1 MKFVHSR
8 ICAHQIYARVYKD
21 LRIAD
26 EKCGLVYKD
35 LRIADE
41 KCGLVYKDLRIA
53 DEKCGLVATYGLLR
67 IIRAKIQNQDG

>member
-8 ICAHQIYARVYKD
+8 ICAHQIYAR
-21 LRIAD
+21 
-26 EKCGLVYKD
+26 VYKD